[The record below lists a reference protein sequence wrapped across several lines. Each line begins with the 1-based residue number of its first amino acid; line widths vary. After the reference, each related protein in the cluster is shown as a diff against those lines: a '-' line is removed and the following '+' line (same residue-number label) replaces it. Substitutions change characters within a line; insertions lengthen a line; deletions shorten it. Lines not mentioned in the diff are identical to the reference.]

1 MRQSFDPQQIEFEL
15 PETRDK
21 ASAEATGDP
30 FAQIL
35 HFQYRRIFVS
45 RALSSV
51 ANIYQERKVKSNF
64 KNVVFVATVT
74 FLVACGGGGNG
85 ASNVPLRPAP
95 TPPPESGVVGD
106 GRLDELAE
114 WARASQGVPAV
125 AVVLVANGQVAEIA
139 AVGDRSATES
149 VAVSI
154 DDKWHLGSLTKSMT
168 ATLAGV
174 LVDQSVISWDT
185 TPLDIWPELS
195 AMIHPSFRDIT
206 MRQLLSHSSGMRRS
220 DVTPFEFDQSAPGS
234 AMERR
239 RRYAAVLLAEPPIGP
254 AGLDSYSNGGYI
266 VAGAMMETIMSTPW
280 EELLTQQVFGPL
292 GMIDSAFGAPGSPD
306 VTDQPWGH
314 WDRSTHFEPV
324 PPGPDADN
332 PDTMGPAGTVHTT
345 LDDYGRFMLA
355 HIAGARGIP
364 GLLTESTFEV
374 MHSPVAGGSAL
385 GWGVIPYE
393 PWARGP
399 VLAHAGSNLRWFAVV
414 RMAPTLDAGLM
425 IVVNAG
431 DGRAEATIDLLDDL
445 IFERFEASQ

>member
-1 MRQSFDPQQIEFEL
+1 M
-15 PETRDK
+15 
-21 ASAEATGDP
+21 
-30 FAQIL
+30 
-35 HFQYRRIFVS
+35 
-45 RALSSV
+45 
-51 ANIYQERKVKSNF
+51 KSKF
-64 KNVVFVATVT
+64 KNVLLVATVT
-74 FLVACGGGGNG
+74 FLVACGSGNG
-85 ASNVPLRPAP
+85 ASNGPLRRAL

-125 AVVLVANGQVAEIA
+125 AVVVVANGQIAEIA

-149 VAVSI
+149 VAVSMN
-154 DDKWHLGSLTKSMT
+154 DKWHLGSLTKSMT

-185 TPLDIWPELS
+185 TPLHIWPELS
-195 AMIHPSFRDIT
+195 VTIHPSFRNIT
-206 MRQLLSHSSGMRRS
+206 IGQLLSHTSGMRRA
-220 DVTPFEFDQSAPGS
+220 DVTPIEFDESAPGS

-239 RRYAAVLLAEPPIGP
+239 RSYAAVLLAEPPIGP
-254 AGLDSYSNGGYI
+254 FGSESYSNGGYI

-292 GMIDSAFGAPGSPD
+292 GMIDSAFGAPGSPG
-306 VTDQPWGH
+306 VIDQPLGH
-314 WDRSTHFEPV
+314 WDRGTHFEPV
-324 PPGPDADN
+324 PPGPNADN
-332 PDTMGPAGTVHTT
+332 PDTMGPAGTVHAT
-345 LDDYGRFMLA
+345 LVDYGQFMLA

-364 GLLTESTFEV
+364 GLLTESTFEE

-385 GWGVIPYE
+385 GWGVIPFE
-393 PWARGP
+393 PWAQGP

-414 RMAPTLDAGLM
+414 RMAPALDAGLM

-445 IFERFEASQ
+445 IFERFQASQ